1 MPTSTLPTSGADQG
15 RQLQRTSRTLRELRC
30 AVNQSH
36 EVVFMVDSAGLLG
49 YVNPAF
55 ERLTGYSAQEALGK
69 NLSSIAGGTTKAG
82 GLQAHTRASLTARN
96 LSWSSGGLRQGR
108 ENIRA

>member
-36 EVVFMVDSAGLLG
+36 EVVFMV
-49 YVNPAF
+49 
-55 ERLTGYSAQEALGK
+55 T
-69 NLSSIAGGTTKAG
+69 
-82 GLQAHTRASLTARN
+82 LQVCSDT
-96 LSWSSGGLRQGR
+96 
-108 ENIRA
+108 